1 MTSIKLCEILYLK
14 QLRKL
19 TKMEVALFIFLLI
32 LIPNGLANATLRLN
46 SLGFKAMMWAII
58 YGIIGF
64 LIQIGISISAS
75 KTEEIRFLWSIG
87 KGNLF
92 LTQYTIIKKIPFLI
106 LLLWIVVG
114 QIVWGVYHN
123 YIFNMVSGLILGVL
137 FAEIFGYI
145 TLFRK
150 FYGYVIS
157 FLVLSLNVVYFI
169 LPMSLSVRILT
180 WILLCISMGYIAF
193 YFAQRSWSVFLQYH
207 GPKKLLCRRGWLSQ
221 YPLLKKELLF
231 IIRRVNLFSF
241 FMLALGIEVLNSYSI
256 RESPFILPISSA
268 VLSWFAVD
276 IWAVK
281 SLIIEGKG
289 LLIYKTTLFAWKKM
303 LRTKWLILC
312 ALNIGIIFMH
322 QWFWGIYLQISPV
335 VLLIQTI
342 WSIFLSTTLISFG
355 MPLGYK
361 FLSIDYLGNY
371 RIKFLG
377 SWVIA
382 MSMLILLYLHQFH
395 KVLFAAISVMI
406 YIRFIL
412 FYKKVS

>member
-19 TKMEVALFIFLLI
+19 TKMEAALFIFLLI

-46 SLGFKAMMWAII
+46 SLGIKAMMWAII

-64 LIQIGISISAS
+64 LIQFGISISIS
-75 KTEEIRFLWSIG
+75 KVEEVRFLWSIG
-87 KGNLF
+87 KGNWF
-92 LTQYTIIKKIPFLI
+92 LTQYTIVKKIPFLI

-114 QIVWGVYHN
+114 QILWDVHHN
-123 YIFNMVSGLILGVL
+123 YIFSMVSGLILGVL
-137 FAEIFGYI
+137 LAEIFWYI

-150 FYGYVIS
+150 FSGYAIS
-157 FLVLSLNVVYFI
+157 FFFLSLVVVYFI

-180 WILLCISMGYIAF
+180 WILLCISMGYITL

-207 GPKKLLCRRGWLSQ
+207 GSKKVLGRRGWLSQ
-221 YPLLKKELLF
+221 CPLLKKELLF
-231 IIRRVNLFSF
+231 IIRPVNLFSF
-241 FMLALGIEVLNSYSI
+241 FILALGIEVLNSYII
-256 RESPFILPISSA
+256 RESPFILSISSA
-268 VLSWFAVD
+268 ILSWFAVD

-281 SLIIEGKG
+281 SLVIEEKG
-289 LLIYKTTLFAWKKM
+289 LLIYKATLFAWKKM

-312 ALNIGIIFMH
+312 VLNIGIIFMH

-335 VLLIQTI
+335 ILSIQTI
-342 WSIFLSTTLISFG
+342 WSIFLSTTLISLG

-382 MSMLILLYLHQFH
+382 MSMLLLLYLHQFH
-395 KVLFAAISVMI
+395 KVLFVAISVMI
-406 YIRFIL
+406 YTRFIL